1 MNGCYGK
8 ATERCANRGIT
19 TQPSPHNH
27 HRTTITAQG
36 MTRDRSIADSNSG
49 DGNSADR
56 PRVEQRLMNKAVH
69 YLGRYTSSRQ
79 RLREVLQRF
88 ARRKLEHFEP
98 AEISRGIDA
107 VIADCV
113 RLGYVD
119 DAAFAMT
126 RARSKRRGG
135 RSALAIR
142 RSLAEHDID
151 DTLVDAA
158 LVAADE
164 TLADGELA
172 AALRHAARRRLG
184 PYARVEPDDAARQ
197 RHLASLARAGFS
209 FDIARQVMRCED
221 VAAADALA
229 DSLRDETS

>member
-1 MNGCYGK
+1 MDDDSIK
-8 ATERCANRGIT
+8 AGS
-19 TQPSPHNH
+19 PS
-27 HRTTITAQG
+27 G
-36 MTRDRSIADSNSG
+36 E
-49 DGNSADR
+49 R
-56 PRVEQRLMNKAVH
+56 PRTEQRLMNKAVH

-88 ARRKLEHFEP
+88 AHRKLEHFEP
-98 AEISRGIDA
+98 AEIRRAIDA

-135 RSALAIR
+135 RSALAIK

>member
-1 MNGCYGK
+1 VVSIVNGCYD
-8 ATERCANRGIT
+8 RPPDQGIT
-19 TQPSPHNH
+19 AEHMTEDA
-27 HRTTITAQG
+27 TTDTNSEA
-36 MTRDRSIADSNSG
+36 NSG
-49 DGNSADR
+49 ASSVER
-56 PRVEQRLMNKAVH
+56 PRAEQRLMNKAVH

-88 ARRKLEHFEP
+88 ARRKLDHFEP
-98 AEISRGIDA
+98 AEISRAINA
-107 VIADCV
+107 VITDCV

-142 RSLAEHDID
+142 RSLAEHQID

-158 LVAADE
+158 LDAADE

-172 AALRHAARRRLG
+172 AALRHAVRRRIG
-184 PYARVEPDDAARQ
+184 PYARVEPDDATRQ

-209 FDIARQVMRCED
+209 FDIARQVMACED
-221 VAAADALA
+221 ADAADALA
-229 DSLRDETS
+229 DSLRDESP

>member
-1 MNGCYGK
+1 MT
-8 ATERCANRGIT
+8 ADQTTDTAIT
-19 TQPSPHNH
+19 SD
-27 HRTTITAQG
+27 G
-36 MTRDRSIADSNSG
+36 LTRDR
-49 DGNSADR
+49 
-56 PRVEQRLMNKAVH
+56 PRAEHRLMNKAVH

-98 AEISRGIDA
+98 AEISRAIDA

-119 DAAFAMT
+119 DAAFAIT

-142 RSLAEHDID
+142 RSLAEHEID
-151 DTLVDAA
+151 DGLVEAA

-172 AALRHAARRRLG
+172 AALRHAARRRIG
-184 PYARVEPDDAARQ
+184 PYALVSPDDAARR

-209 FDIARQVMRCED
+209 FDIARQVMGCAD
-221 VAAADALA
+221 AGAADALA
-229 DSLRDETS
+229 DSLRDPMP

>member
-1 MNGCYGK
+1 MVSIVNGCYD
-8 ATERCANRGIT
+8 RPPDQGIT
-19 TQPSPHNH
+19 AEHMTEDA
-27 HRTTITAQG
+27 TTDT
-36 MTRDRSIADSNSG
+36 NSG
-49 DGNSADR
+49 ANSGASSVER
-56 PRVEQRLMNKAVH
+56 PRAEQRLMNKAVH

-88 ARRKLEHFEP
+88 ARRKLDHFEP
-98 AEISRGIDA
+98 AEISRAINA
-107 VIADCV
+107 VITDCV

-142 RSLAEHDID
+142 RSLAEHQID

-158 LVAADE
+158 LDAADE

-172 AALRHAARRRLG
+172 AALRHAVRRRIG
-184 PYARVEPDDAARQ
+184 PYARVEPDDATRQ

-209 FDIARQVMRCED
+209 LDIARQVMACED
-221 VAAADALA
+221 ADAADALA
-229 DSLRDETS
+229 DSLRDESP

>member
-1 MNGCYGK
+1 MANGCYGCHEDAFRHK
-8 ATERCANRGIT
+8 R
-19 TQPSPHNH
+19 H
-27 HRTTITAQG
+27 HRKG
-36 MTRDRSIADSNSG
+36 MTEDQIAQNQIAQDKIAQ
-49 DGNSADR
+49 DKIAQDR
-56 PRVEQRLMNKAVH
+56 PRAEQRLMNKAVH

-88 ARRKLEHFEP
+88 ARRKLEHFET
-98 AEISRGIDA
+98 AEIARAIDA

-119 DAAFAMT
+119 DAAYAMT

-151 DTLVDAA
+151 ETLVEAA
-158 LVAADE
+158 LAAADD
-164 TLADGELA
+164 TLADGELV
-172 AALRHAARRRLG
+172 AALRHAARRRIG
-184 PYARVEPDDAARQ
+184 PYARTRPDDATRQ

-209 FDIARQVMRCED
+209 FDIARQVMGCED
-221 VAAADALA
+221 ATAADALA
-229 DSLRDETS
+229 DSLRDPIQ

>member
-1 MNGCYGK
+1 MDDDGMDDD
-8 ATERCANRGIT
+8 
-19 TQPSPHNH
+19 S
-27 HRTTITAQG
+27 ITA
-36 MTRDRSIADSNSG
+36 DSHSG
-49 DGNSADR
+49 ER
-56 PRVEQRLMNKAVH
+56 PRAEQRLMNKAVH

-98 AEISRGIDA
+98 AEIRRAIDA

-135 RSALAIR
+135 RSALAIK

-158 LVAADE
+158 LEAADE
-164 TLADGELA
+164 RLADGELV
-172 AALRHAARRRLG
+172 AALRHAARRRIG
-184 PYARVEPDDAARQ
+184 PYARIRPDDTLRQ

-209 FDIARQVMRCED
+209 FDIARQVMACED
-221 VAAADALA
+221 AEAADALA
-229 DSLRDETS
+229 DSLRDDGM

>member
-1 MNGCYGK
+1 MVSTVKGCYD
-8 ATERCANRGIT
+8 RPPDQGIT
-19 TQPSPHNH
+19 AEHMTEDA
-27 HRTTITAQG
+27 TTDT
-36 MTRDRSIADSNSG
+36 NSG
-49 DGNSADR
+49 ANSGANSAASSVER
-56 PRVEQRLMNKAVH
+56 PRAEQRLMNKAVH

-88 ARRKLEHFEP
+88 ARRKLDHFEP
-98 AEISRGIDA
+98 AEISRAINA
-107 VIADCV
+107 VITDCV
-113 RLGYVD
+113 RLCYVD

-142 RSLAEHDID
+142 RSLAEHQID

-158 LVAADE
+158 LDAADE

-172 AALRHAARRRLG
+172 AALRHAVRRRIG
-184 PYARVEPDDAARQ
+184 PYARVEPDDATRQ

-209 FDIARQVMRCED
+209 FDIARQVMACED
-221 VAAADALA
+221 ADAADALA
-229 DSLRDETS
+229 DSLRDESP

>member
-1 MNGCYGK
+1 MDDD
-8 ATERCANRGIT
+8 
-19 TQPSPHNH
+19 S
-27 HRTTITAQG
+27 ITA
-36 MTRDRSIADSNSG
+36 DSHSG
-49 DGNSADR
+49 ER
-56 PRVEQRLMNKAVH
+56 PRAEQRLMNKAVH

-88 ARRKLEHFEP
+88 AHRKLEHFEP
-98 AEISRGIDA
+98 AEIRRAIDA

-135 RSALAIR
+135 RSALAIK

-158 LVAADE
+158 LEAADE
-164 TLADGELA
+164 RLADGELM
-172 AALRHAARRRLG
+172 AALRHAARRRIG
-184 PYARVEPDDAARQ
+184 PYARIRPDDTMRQ

-209 FDIARQVMRCED
+209 FDIARQVMACED
-221 VAAADALA
+221 AATADALA
-229 DSLRDETS
+229 DSLRDDGV

>member
-1 MNGCYGK
+1 M
-8 ATERCANRGIT
+8 TEENIT
-19 TQPSPHNH
+19 
-27 HRTTITAQG
+27 
-36 MTRDRSIADSNSG
+36 G
-49 DGNSADR
+49 DNIISTR
-56 PRVEQRLMNKAVH
+56 PRAEQRLIKKAVH
-69 YLGRYTSSRQ
+69 YLGRYISSRQ

-98 AEISRGIDA
+98 AEISRAIDA

-119 DAAFAMT
+119 DATFAMT

-135 RSALAIR
+135 RSALTIK
-142 RSLAEHDID
+142 RSLAEHHID
-151 DTLVDAA
+151 GALAEAA

-164 TLADGELA
+164 SLADGELA
-172 AALRHAARRRLG
+172 AALRHAARRRIG
-184 PYARVEPDDAARQ
+184 PYARVEPDDATRQ

-209 FDIARQVMRCED
+209 FDIARQVMGCED
-221 VAAADALA
+221 AADALA

>member
-1 MNGCYGK
+1 MDDD
-8 ATERCANRGIT
+8 
-19 TQPSPHNH
+19 S
-27 HRTTITAQG
+27 ITAG
-36 MTRDRSIADSNSG
+36 SHSG
-49 DGNSADR
+49 ER
-56 PRVEQRLMNKAVH
+56 PRTEQRLMNKAVH

-88 ARRKLEHFEP
+88 AHRKLEHFEP
-98 AEISRGIDA
+98 AEIRRAIDA

-126 RARSKRRGG
+126 RAHSKRRGG
-135 RSALAIR
+135 RSALAIK

-158 LVAADE
+158 LEAADE
-164 TLADGELA
+164 RLADGELA
-172 AALRHAARRRLG
+172 AALRHAARRRIG
-184 PYARVEPDDAARQ
+184 PYARIRPDDTMRQ

-209 FDIARQVMRCED
+209 FDIARQVMACED
-221 VAAADALA
+221 AATADALA
-229 DSLRDETS
+229 DSLRDDGV

>member
-1 MNGCYGK
+1 MVSIVNDCYGWCM
-8 ATERCANRGIT
+8 EMGI
-19 TQPSPHNH
+19 
-27 HRTTITAQG
+27 ITGASLQGHYRRG
-36 MTRDRSIADSNSG
+36 MTTDQITDSKAGDIA
-49 DGNSADR
+49 ADR
-56 PRVEQRLMNKAVH
+56 PRAEQRLMNKAVH

-98 AEISRGIDA
+98 AEISRAIDA

-142 RSLAEHDID
+142 RSLAEHQID

-172 AALRHAARRRLG
+172 AALRHAARRRIG
-184 PYARVEPDDAARQ
+184 PYARVKPDDSTHQ

-209 FDIARQVMRCED
+209 FDIARQVMGCEN
-221 VAAADALA
+221 ANAADALA
-229 DSLRDETS
+229 ESLRDEMQ

>member
-1 MNGCYGK
+1 MVSIVNGCYD
-8 ATERCANRGIT
+8 RPPDQGIT
-19 TQPSPHNH
+19 AEHMTEDA
-27 HRTTITAQG
+27 TTDT
-36 MTRDRSIADSNSG
+36 NSG
-49 DGNSADR
+49 ANSGASSVER
-56 PRVEQRLMNKAVH
+56 PRAEQRLLNKAVH

-88 ARRKLEHFEP
+88 ARRKLDHFEP
-98 AEISRGIDA
+98 AEISRAINA
-107 VIADCV
+107 VITDCV

-142 RSLAEHDID
+142 RSLAEHQID

-158 LVAADE
+158 LDAADE

-172 AALRHAARRRLG
+172 AALRHAVRRRIG
-184 PYARVEPDDAARQ
+184 PYARVEPDDATRQ

-209 FDIARQVMRCED
+209 FDIARQVMACED
-221 VAAADALA
+221 ADAADALA
-229 DSLRDETS
+229 DSLRDESP